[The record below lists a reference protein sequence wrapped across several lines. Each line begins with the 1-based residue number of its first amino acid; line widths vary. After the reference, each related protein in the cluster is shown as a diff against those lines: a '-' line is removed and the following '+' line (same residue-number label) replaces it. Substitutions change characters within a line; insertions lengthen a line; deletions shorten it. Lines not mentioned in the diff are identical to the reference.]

1 MQDGADGG
9 GNSSHRD
16 PGAEVDAELGGIP
29 LMTRFRGESAALDE
43 HWQGRTIAVVLRQ
56 PKSVT
61 ILMSPLSGSSSTSPD
76 RLRRRQRAQE
86 IAETASR
93 ACS

>member
-43 HWQGRTIAVVLRQ
+43 HWQGRTIAVVLRHTEAGDNLDE
-56 PKSVT
+56 PSF
-61 ILMSPLSGSSSTSPD
+61 
-76 RLRRRQRAQE
+76 
-86 IAETASR
+86 
-93 ACS
+93 